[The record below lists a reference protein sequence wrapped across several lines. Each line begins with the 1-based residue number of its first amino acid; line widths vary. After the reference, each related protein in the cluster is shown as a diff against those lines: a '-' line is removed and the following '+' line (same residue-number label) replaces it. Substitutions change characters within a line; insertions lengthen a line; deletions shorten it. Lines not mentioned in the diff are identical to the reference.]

1 MVPTLP
7 GLHLPRGSGSGAAT
21 ELVPGSFAWPASQ
34 DCPGIRGTSEGLCSS
49 YPGAVP
55 PSHTLF
61 HYTHSGC
68 APTLRPLP
76 LACLGP
82 SRQAPSLA
90 AAPPPAAEAPDGD
103 SSRSAHGP
111 QTPPRSSRRSLPPSQ
126 LLRQDWGAWRAD
138 RAPPLSPIGTEA
150 RPPSGTQELC
160 SRRRS
165 PAAPGEEPR
174 GRAQGGD
181 MLNPPILPSS
191 PTLTSALPLR
201 TTATPQRRGRDS
213 R

>member
-82 SRQAPSLA
+82 SRHPLPLPRLQMATPRARLTAPRRRPA
-90 AAPPPAAEAPDGD
+90 AAG
-103 SSRSAHGP
+103 G
-111 QTPPRSSRRSLPPSQ
+111 RSLPPSCCGKTGALGEQ
-126 LLRQDWGAWRAD
+126 AELLRCLRLGRKPGRQA
-138 RAPPLSPIGTEA
+138 A
-150 RPPSGTQELC
+150 RRSC
-160 SRRRS
+160 ARRRS

-201 TTATPQRRGRDS
+201 TTATPQRRGRGS

>member
-1 MVPTLP
+1 MCECRSVLVPTLP

-111 QTPPRSSRRSLPPSQ
+111 QTPPRSSRRSLPSLPAAAARLGRLASRPSSSAVS
-126 LLRQDWGAWRAD
+126 DWDG
-138 RAPPLSPIGTEA
+138 
-150 RPPSGTQELC
+150 
-160 SRRRS
+160 S
-165 PAAPGEEPR
+165 PAAKRYAGAVLGGGAPQPQVRSREGEHREE
-174 GRAQGGD
+174 
-181 MLNPPILPSS
+181 IC
-191 PTLTSALPLR
+191 
-201 TTATPQRRGRDS
+201 
-213 R
+213 